1 MAAKFILVVVVCAL
15 LAQEGLC
22 YPFAHRQQNDKHAF
36 KAHYDDGV
44 CLNDAPDRVDCGK
57 KEDRVHERIT

>member
-22 YPFAHRQQNDKHAF
+22 YRFAHRQQNDKLAF
-36 KAHYDDGV
+36 KAHGV

-57 KEDRVHERIT
+57 KEDRVHERIN